1 MIYIVKRNE
10 NCPTK
15 KNDVDV
21 DDDDDYDDYY
31 DNNDVDSVEIFEM

>member
-1 MIYIVKRNE
+1 MWYILWREMKIVQQ
-10 NCPTK
+10 K

-21 DDDDDYDDYY
+21 DDDDDDDYY